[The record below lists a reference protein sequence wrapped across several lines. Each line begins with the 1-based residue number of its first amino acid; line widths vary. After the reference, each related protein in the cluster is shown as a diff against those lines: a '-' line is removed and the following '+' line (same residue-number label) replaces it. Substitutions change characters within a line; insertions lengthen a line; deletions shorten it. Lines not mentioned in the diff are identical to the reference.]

1 MLEFVA
7 LWPMLLSI
15 CFTMPVAGTEPHF
28 DPQQIDL
35 GEVRTGQ
42 SRRLSLWL
50 GNPTGEPLNVARLVG
65 SCGCVRILEVPST
78 VPPRGRVAVP
88 VEIHTLSATPGSHVW
103 TVQALLTGSA
113 RQYAAVSSIRANVF
127 QEIVVQPPTLQVIGS
142 GPTQHEI
149 RVTDLRG
156 HPIRILK
163 TETTNRHIAV
173 SDPQPGRDPL
183 GRMVWTL
190 AVSLGAD
197 LPSGQHQE
205 VLTLHTDDP
214 QHRELRIPISVVRR
228 GGTAQRIQA
237 LPEQLDLVVSANQ
250 PKVKR
255 IVTLRDRQGGS
266 LAIEYVLTSDDALSC
281 RLTTGPGGVPA
292 VEIAV
297 SAARLKT
304 DRLLTRVVVHLSEPK
319 GEKVII
325 PVRVVRQ

>member
-7 LWPMLLSI
+7 LWRVVLSI
-15 CFTMPVAGTEPHF
+15 CFTMPVAGIEPYF

-50 GNPTGEPLNVARLVG
+50 TNPTGEPLNVARLVG
-65 SCGCVRILEVPST
+65 SCGCVRILETPST

-88 VEIHTLSATPGSHVW
+88 VEIHTLSATPGPHLW
-103 TVQALLTGSA
+103 TVQALVTGSA
-113 RQYAAVSSIRANVF
+113 RQYAVVSSIRANVL

-163 TETTNRHIAV
+163 AESSNRHITV
-173 SDPQPGRDPL
+173 SEPQPGRDPL

-190 AVSLGAD
+190 AVSLGSD
-197 LPSGQHQE
+197 LPPGQYQE
-205 VLTLHTDDP
+205 LLTFYTDDP
-214 QHRELRIPISVVRR
+214 QHRELRIPVSVVRR
-228 GGTAQRIQA
+228 GGTGQRIQA
-237 LPEQLDLVVSANQ
+237 LPEQLDLVVSPGQ
-250 PKVKR
+250 PEVR
-255 IVTLRDRQGGS
+255 RLVILRDRQGGP

-281 RLTTGPGGVPA
+281 RLTTGPGGGPA
-292 VEIAV
+292 IEIAV

>member
-7 LWPMLLSI
+7 LSQVILGIGLA
-15 CFTMPVAGTEPHF
+15 MPGAGTEPYF
-28 DPQQIDL
+28 DPPQIEL

-50 GNPTGEPLNVARLVG
+50 GNPTAEPLNVARLVG
-65 SCGCVRILEVPST
+65 SCGCVRILEVPT
-78 VPPRGRVAVP
+78 TIPARGRVAVP
-88 VEIHTLSATPGSHVW
+88 VEIHTLSATPGSHLW

-113 RQYAAVSSIRANVF
+113 RQYAVVAAIRAQVF
-127 QEIVVQPPTLQVIGS
+127 QEIVVQPPSLQVIGS

-163 TETTNRHIAV
+163 TESSNRFITA
-173 SDPQPGRDPL
+173 SEPQPGRDPL
-183 GRMVWTL
+183 GRMVWSL
-190 AVSLGAD
+190 AVSIGAE
-197 LPSGQHQE
+197 LPPGQHHE

-237 LPEQLDLVVSANQ
+237 LPEQLDVVVSAAQ
-250 PKVKR
+250 PEVKR
-255 IVTLRDRQGGS
+255 LVTLRDRQGGP
-266 LAIEYVLTSDDALSC
+266 LAIEYVLTSDEALSC
-281 RLTTGPGGVPA
+281 RMTTGSGGTPA
-292 VEIAV
+292 VEITV
-297 SAARLKT
+297 SAAKMKS
-304 DRLLTRVVVHLSEPK
+304 DRLVTRIVVHLSEPK